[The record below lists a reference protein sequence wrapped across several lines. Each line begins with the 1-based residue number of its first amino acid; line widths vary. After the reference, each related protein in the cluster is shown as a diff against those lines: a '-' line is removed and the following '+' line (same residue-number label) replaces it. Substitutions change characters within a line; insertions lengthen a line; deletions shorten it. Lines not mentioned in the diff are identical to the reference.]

1 MWARLRHKP
10 PQRRAALVHA
20 DPGAKEIEVTVP
32 ACRWPRRPGIRVYC
46 TRVLG
51 PEDVRLVDRIP
62 VTSPARTLVDIGRF
76 LTLEE
81 YEHVVADAIRRGVVR
96 RTQLIRELMRHRGRR
111 GVATLRA
118 ALGDS
123 EPAMTRSA
131 AERRLLRVIRN
142 SSLASPLVNAR
153 VGRYEVDFLW
163 PREQVIVEMDG
174 FQWHSDKTAFERD
187 RERDAELQAA
197 GYRVI
202 RVTWRQLSRDPDAVI
217 HRIARVLRRA
227 VDSTAHG

>member
-1 MWARLRHKP
+1 
-10 PQRRAALVHA
+10 
-20 DPGAKEIEVTVP
+20 
-32 ACRWPRRPGIRVYC
+32 
-46 TRVLG
+46 
-51 PEDVRLVDRIP
+51 
-62 VTSPARTLVDIGRF
+62 
-76 LTLEE
+76 
-81 YEHVVADAIRRGVVR
+81 
-96 RTQLIRELMRHRGRR
+96 
-111 GVATLRA
+111 
-118 ALGDS
+118 
-123 EPAMTRSA
+123 MTRSA

-217 HRIARVLRRA
+217 HRIARVLRGA